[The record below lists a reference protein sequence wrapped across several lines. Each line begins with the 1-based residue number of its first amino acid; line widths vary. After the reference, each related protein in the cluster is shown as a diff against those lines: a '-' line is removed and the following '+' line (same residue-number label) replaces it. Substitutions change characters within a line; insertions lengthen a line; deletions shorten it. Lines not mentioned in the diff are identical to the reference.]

1 MNKDESRRRSLEKR
15 TSKSKKSISKTSEST
30 QTGCQDTNFLIGSLS
45 ENLVKISPK
54 KSLLANV
61 FFIWICSLSIAAMCG
76 WHFSAFVNEKN
87 NHHSLEKVKVQMSE
101 CRNQND
107 YLLGEFRKKDQF
119 YDLTLKEKST
129 EEKDLKGQLNECRNQ
144 NHHLKDEKRM
154 LEKQFD
160 DSKQILNEFNDMK
173 GQLNECRNQNH
184 HLKDEKRMFEKQFDD
199 NKQILN
205 GFKDVK
211 KQIQDCRNS
220 NDNLVEERN
229 KIVHHY
235 ENEIHSSNE
244 KMSECR
250 ERIEHLLEEKV
261 FYDSTTKTE
270 NMFCKIVVLI
280 LNSAFP
286 AFLVMVLRDEIV
298 TNINWNKFPWE
309 RRQNPGNTLSEFIIL
324 VTCWCLF
331 TILFNFFNTTV
342 EISPIFSCSILI
354 FLSMAMKLC
363 DKF

>member
-1 MNKDESRRRSLEKR
+1 MIKKFVVSPNSENNNFFELLIFINIFPNLRTKMNKDESRRRSLEKR

-154 LEKQFD
+154 
-160 DSKQILNEFNDMK
+160 
-173 GQLNECRNQNH
+173 
-184 HLKDEKRMFEKQFDD
+184 FEKQFDD

-205 GFKDVK
+205 EFKDVK

-286 AFLVMVLRDEIV
+286 AFLVMVFREEIG
-298 TNINWNKFPWE
+298 TNIFQWE
-309 RRQNPGNTLSEFIIL
+309 RRQNPGKTLSEFIIL